1 MGHDGTVASGNVT
14 TRGNHFLLRS
24 SQDTVL
30 APLMAATSSPP
41 RFPSHQLTNPRREK
55 APRQKVESQGA
66 DRSQQGEIVFSIKT
80 IGASR
85 HKTDG
90 NLAAARL
97 QRSESRGVSLPEA
110 EIMTLWAS
118 FSLLEER
125 ENQLIGLNRGESS
138 HSMGRFSR
146 AQWIAAGKLHYAM
159 EELVNEGCRTNV
171 LMR

>member
-1 MGHDGTVASGNVT
+1 MGHDGTVASGNLT
-14 TRGNHFLLRS
+14 TRGNHFLLQS
-24 SQDTVL
+24 SQDTLV

-90 NLAAARL
+90 KLAARL

-110 EIMTLWAS
+110 EIMTLWV
-118 FSLLEER
+118 SLSWKSVK
-125 ENQLIGLNRGESS
+125 IS
-138 HSMGRFSR
+138 
-146 AQWIAAGKLHYAM
+146 
-159 EELVNEGCRTNV
+159 
-171 LMR
+171 

>member
-14 TRGNHFLLRS
+14 TRGNHFLARS

-90 NLAAARL
+90 KLAARL

-110 EIMTLWAS
+110 EIMTLWV
-118 FSLLEER
+118 SLSW
-125 ENQLIGLNRGESS
+125 NSVKIS
-138 HSMGRFSR
+138 
-146 AQWIAAGKLHYAM
+146 
-159 EELVNEGCRTNV
+159 
-171 LMR
+171 

>member
-14 TRGNHFLLRS
+14 TRGNDFLLRS

-41 RFPSHQLTNPRREK
+41 WFPSHQLTNPRREK
-55 APRQKVESQGA
+55 EPRQKVESQGA
-66 DRSQQGEIVFSIKT
+66 DQCQQGEIVFSIKT

-110 EIMTLWAS
+110 EIMTLWV
-118 FSLLEER
+118 SLLEDKSVK
-125 ENQLIGLNRGESS
+125 IS
-138 HSMGRFSR
+138 
-146 AQWIAAGKLHYAM
+146 
-159 EELVNEGCRTNV
+159 
-171 LMR
+171 

>member
-14 TRGNHFLLRS
+14 TRGNHFLARS
-24 SQDTVL
+24 SQDTLV

-90 NLAAARL
+90 NLAARL

-110 EIMTLWAS
+110 EIMTLWV
-118 FSLLEER
+118 SLSL
-125 ENQLIGLNRGESS
+125 
-138 HSMGRFSR
+138 GR
-146 AQWIAAGKLHYAM
+146 A
-159 EELVNEGCRTNV
+159 
-171 LMR
+171 